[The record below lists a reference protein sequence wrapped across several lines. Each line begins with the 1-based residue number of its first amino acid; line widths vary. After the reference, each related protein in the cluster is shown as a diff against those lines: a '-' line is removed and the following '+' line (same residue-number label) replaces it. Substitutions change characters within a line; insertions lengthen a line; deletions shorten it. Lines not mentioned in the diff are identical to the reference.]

1 MTRSRLD
8 YFVLDALS
16 VDVESFE
23 QVLEMLNTPEFLG
36 WLEEHGHPFT
46 RQEVLAALL
55 HGIQNGDVEAC
66 ASPSDGAP
74 AEGLGLHR
82 VPPGPPD
89 EAWFRLSDRGRGAL
103 EAWDPW
109 ADDAARG
116 PAA

>member
-1 MTRSRLD
+1 MRRSRLD
-8 YFVLDALS
+8 LFVLDALS

-36 WLEEHGHPFT
+36 WLEEHGEPFT

-55 HGIQNGDVEAC
+55 HGIQTGDIEAC
-66 ASPSDGAP
+66 VSEGRGSPV
-74 AEGLGLHR
+74 EGLGPHR

-89 EAWFRLSDRGRGAL
+89 EAWFRLTERGRSVL
-103 EAWDPW
+103 ETWDPW
-109 ADDAARG
+109 ADAPPGG